1 MASVY
6 EYVFYISGRRIAI
19 LSRGSSTT
27 YDPLITTTNDQWIT
41 PTVADTDAILLDYSY
56 KPTTPTSEEQ
66 TLDCSEYLALALVDY
81 VRYKIYEEQGDENRA
96 KLYYNKFLVKISRNE
111 NMKLGGPRVSM
122 PSGVCVLK

>member
-1 MASVY
+1 LATVY
-6 EYVFYISGRRIAI
+6 EYWYYISGRKIAI

-27 YDPLITTTNDQWIT
+27 YDPNVTTTNDQLVT
-41 PTVADTDAILLDYSY
+41 PTVADTDAIMLDYSY
-56 KPTTPTSEEQ
+56 KPTTPTAESD
-66 TLDCSEYLALALVDY
+66 TIDVSEYLALALVDY
-81 VRYKIYEEQGDENRA
+81 VKYKMFEEQGDENRA